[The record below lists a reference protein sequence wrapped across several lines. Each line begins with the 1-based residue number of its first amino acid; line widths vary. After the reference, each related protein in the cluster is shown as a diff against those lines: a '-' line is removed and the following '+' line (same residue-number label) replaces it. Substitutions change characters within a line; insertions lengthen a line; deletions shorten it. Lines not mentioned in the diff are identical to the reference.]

1 MGLKRLNV
9 IAAVASNGGIGKDNR
24 LPWQIREDMVFFG
37 RITSTAQEGK
47 RNAVILGR
55 RTWLSLPPKFRPL
68 PSRINVVVSTQLE
81 LAPEGAYIVKSFK
94 DSLRLVGS
102 LIDDGQVDEVF
113 IIGGHGLYKEALEQE
128 VYPVRLY
135 YTHIMKDF
143 DCDTFF
149 PSVNWERFTPIQ
161 LDTVDSNPKHCGD
174 IEFRFAVYEKEPH
187 SLNDI

>member
-1 MGLKRLNV
+1 MGLRRLSV
-9 IAAVASNGGIGKDNR
+9 IAAVANNGGIGKENK
-24 LPWQIREDMVFFG
+24 LPWKIREDMAFFS

-47 RNAVILGR
+47 KNAVILGR
-55 RTWLSLPPKFRPL
+55 RTWLSFPPKFRPL

-81 LAPEGAYIVKSFK
+81 SVPEGTHLVKSFE
-94 DSLRLVGS
+94 DSLRLLES
-102 LIDDGQVDEVF
+102 LIDSGQVDEVF

-149 PSVNWERFTPIQ
+149 PSVDWERFKPIQ
-161 LDTVDSNPKHCGD
+161 LDTVDSSLRHSGD
-174 IEFRFAVYEKEPH
+174 VEFRFAVYEKQPYP
-187 SLNDI
+187 LNDH